1 MWIYALRRLILTIP
15 ILLGVTIICFLL
27 VQIAPGDPIQSLL
40 PPDASEADAAALR
53 AYYGLDKPLVIQY
66 IFWLG
71 KVVTGDLGMSIQV
84 NAPVATEVGRA
95 FANTFTLAMLAVA
108 LAFVVSL
115 FLGVVAAYKSGTW
128 IDKLFT
134 SVAVF
139 GISVPTFWLGVVL
152 VIVFAVQM
160 NWLPAAGMGANGSEH
175 FSYFRWD
182 DFKFAIMPMVA
193 LALPPLGIMT
203 RTTRSSVEEVL
214 NQDFVQTLRAKGLG
228 EVAVLRHAIKN
239 AMPQIIA
246 MLGLQLGYL
255 IGGSVLVE
263 MVFNWPGTGY
273 LLNKAILSRDLP
285 VLQGTILV
293 LATSFVMINL
303 VIDLLYYLIDPR
315 LRVDAKKA

>member
-66 IFWLG
+66 AVWLG
-71 KVVTGDLGMSIQV
+71 KVLTGDLGMSIQV
-84 NAPVATEVGRA
+84 DAPVAEEVGRA
-95 FANTFTLAMLAVA
+95 FANTITLALLAVA
-108 LAFVVSL
+108 LAFIVSMI
-115 FLGVVAAYKSGTW
+115 LGVIAAYKSGTW

-152 VIVFAVQM
+152 VIIFAVEL
-160 NWLPAAGMGANGSEH
+160 NWLPAAGMGSSGSEH
-175 FSYFRWD
+175 FSYLRWE
-182 DFKFAIMPMVA
+182 DFKFAIMPMIA

-228 EVAVLRHAIKN
+228 EAAVLRHAVKN

-303 VIDLLYYLIDPR
+303 VIDLAQSVIDPR
-315 LRVDAKKA
+315 IKRS